1 MPSGRGSWARASLAV
16 AGAGL
21 VVTGAAAVALA
32 VSVARRVV
40 TPPTVRPEDVRILS
54 VDERAGTLTLA
65 PTPETV
71 VPGRYGMWFSRDTG
85 YLRVG
90 TVLSANHRAVVRR
103 LERVVHGSLEGATT
117 GRWSGWYYL
126 RPEELGLPV
135 EDVTVPTELGPA
147 PAWCF
152 PAEDTAHVARGGS
165 CWAIHMHGRGVTR
178 SEALRAVPVFH
189 ELGYTSLVISYRNDG
204 EAPASPDGRYSLGDA
219 EWRDLEAAVR
229 FALEQGAQR
238 ILVMGWSMG
247 GASTLQFVTRSEFS
261 SAVEG
266 IVLESPVVDWIRVL
280 HAQAAQ
286 QGLPDP
292 VRTVALG
299 VLGSDWASGWAGRS
313 EPIDFDRLDLVERA
327 GELRTPTLILHSDGD
342 TFVPIDGSLAL
353 ARARPDLVRLERFAT
368 ARHTRLW
375 NYDARRWERA
385 IRAWVSARG

>member
-1 MPSGRGSWARASLAV
+1 MSSLRGAWARASLAIAAV
-16 AGAGL
+16 GL
-21 VVTGAAAVALA
+21 AVTGAAAVALA

-40 TPPTVRPEDVRILS
+40 TPPTVREEDVRILA

-71 VPGRYGMWFSRDTG
+71 VPGRYGMWFSRDAG

-90 TVLSANHRAVVRR
+90 TVLSADDHAVVRR
-103 LERVVHGSLEGATT
+103 LESVVHGTLGEATR

-126 RPEELGLPV
+126 QPEELGLPFV
-135 EDVTVPTELGPA
+135 DVSVPTELGPA
-147 PAWCF
+147 PAWRF
-152 PAEDTAHVARGGS
+152 PAPDAAEQGVGRS
-165 CWAIHMHGRGVTR
+165 RWVIQMHGRGVTR
-178 SEALRAVPVFH
+178 SEPLRAVPVFH
-189 ELGYTSLVISYRNDG
+189 ELGFTSLLISYRNDG
-204 EAPASPDGRYSLGDA
+204 EAPASHDGRYSLGDS
-219 EWRDLEAAVR
+219 EWRDLEAAVL
-229 FALEQGAQR
+229 FAREQGAQR

-247 GASTLQFVTRSEFS
+247 GASTLQFVTRSELS

-266 IVLESPVVDWIRVL
+266 IILESPVVDWIRVL

-292 VRTVALG
+292 VRSVALG

-327 GELRTPTLILHSDGD
+327 NELRTPTLILHSDAD

-353 ARARPDLVRLERFAT
+353 ARARPDIVRLERFT
-368 ARHTRLW
+368 MARHTRLW
-375 NYDARRWERA
+375 NYDPRRWERA
-385 IRAWVSARG
+385 IRTWVTALG

>member
-1 MPSGRGSWARASLAV
+1 MARLRGSWARASLAI
-16 AGAGL
+16 AAAGL
-21 VVTGAAAVALA
+21 VVTGAAAIALA

-40 TPPTVRPEDVRILS
+40 TPPTVREEDVRILA
-54 VDERAGTLTLA
+54 VDERAGTVTLA

-71 VPGRYGMWFSRDTG
+71 VPGRYGMWFSRDAG

-90 TVLSANHRAVVRR
+90 TVLSADDRGVVRR
-103 LERVVHGSLEGATT
+103 LEAVVHGTLGGATR

-126 RPEELGLPV
+126 RPDELGLPFTEV
-135 EDVTVPTELGPA
+135 SVPTDLGPA

-152 PAEDTAHVARGGS
+152 LGAAAEGPVAGDSR
-165 CWAIHMHGRGVTR
+165 WVIQMHGRGVTR

-189 ELGYTSLVISYRNDG
+189 ELGFTSLLISYRNDG
-204 EAPASPDGRYSLGDA
+204 EAPASDDGRYSLGDA

-229 FALEQGAQR
+229 FAREQGAQR

-247 GASTLQFVTRSEFS
+247 GASTLQFITRSELS

-266 IVLESPVVDWIRVL
+266 IILESPVVDWIRVL

-292 VRTVALG
+292 VRSVALG
-299 VLGSDWASGWAGRS
+299 VLGSEWASGWAGRS

-327 GELRTPTLILHSDGD
+327 SELRTPTLILHSDGD

-353 ARARPDLVRLERFAT
+353 ARARPDIVRLERFIM

-375 NYDARRWERA
+375 NYDSRRWERA
-385 IRAWVSARG
+385 IRTWVSSLG

>member
-1 MPSGRGSWARASLAV
+1 MSRPRGSWARASLAI
-16 AGAGL
+16 AAAGL
-21 VVTGAAAVALA
+21 VVTAAAALALA

-40 TPPTVRPEDVRILS
+40 TPPTVREEDVRILA

-71 VPGRYGMWFSRDTG
+71 VPGRYGMWFARDAG
-85 YLRVG
+85 YLRLG
-90 TVLSANHRAVVRR
+90 TVLSADDRAVVRR
-103 LERVVHGSLEGATT
+103 LERVVHGALAGATA

-126 RPEELGLPV
+126 RPEELSLPV
-135 EDVTVPTELGPA
+135 TDVSVPTELGLA
-147 PAWCF
+147 PAWFF
-152 PAEDTAHVARGGS
+152 PADDSEGRGAGGS
-165 CWAIHMHGRGVTR
+165 RWVIQMHGRGVTR

-189 ELGYTSLVISYRNDG
+189 ELGWTSLLISYRNDG
-204 EAPASPDGRYSLGDA
+204 EAPASADGRYSLGDA

-229 FALEQGAQR
+229 FAREQGAQR

-247 GASTLQFVTRSEFS
+247 GASTLQFVTRSELS

-266 IVLESPVVDWIRVL
+266 IILESPVVDWIRVL

-292 VRTVALG
+292 VRSVALG
-299 VLGSDWASGWAGRS
+299 LLGSEWASGWAGRS
-313 EPIDFDRLDLVERA
+313 EPIDFDRLDLVARA
-327 GELRTPTLILHSDGD
+327 GELSTPTLILHSDGD
-342 TFVPIDGSLAL
+342 TFVPIDGSVAL
-353 ARARPDLVRLERFAT
+353 ARARPDIVRLERFTT

-375 NYDARRWERA
+375 NYDSRRWERA